1 MAIIGIDLG
10 TTNSLGAVYRN
21 NQVELIPNRYGS
33 FLTPSVVSID
43 EENNILVGQI
53 AKERLI
59 SHPELT
65 AASFKKDMGS
75 DKKYKLG
82 KKTFSPEELSSFVIR
97 TIVEDAKMYL
107 QDEIEE
113 VIISVPAYFNDKQ
126 RVTTKRAGALA
137 GVETKRIINEP
148 SAAAMASYFDT
159 SKEQLFLIFDF
170 GGGTL
175 DISIVECFDT
185 MVEILSVSGD
195 NRLGGDNFHEIM
207 VNSFLTEHG
216 ISKKNVSSKE
226 YAVLLRQAEICKQKL
241 TTEKTS
247 KMSAVIGGNH
257 LQSEYTN
264 QRLLD
269 ESGALFAKIKKVLSH
284 ALTDGDI
291 ALHDIDAVVMVGG
304 SSKMP
309 LIQSYLQHLLK
320 QKPIVTGNCDEM
332 IAKGLGLVCAVK
344 ERQSEVKDYI
354 LTDICPFT
362 LGTAIYNSA
371 DPDHS
376 YMSPIV
382 PRNTVLPCSRVQ
394 RFYTIRDDQQKVD
407 FEILQGEQVY
417 AEDNLELDKLEIAV
431 PKTKKGQEC
440 VDVRFT
446 YDINGILIVDATVVS
461 TGKTVSKV
469 VSQNINEEDL
479 DKKIRELEKLKVH
492 PKNITE
498 NRLMMEKLY
507 SLYEESPTY
516 LRENILEFIRKFE
529 RLLEEQD
536 PRKIKKYRRF
546 LQMIISE
553 YETYDPFN
561 EEYAFDKFDENWDED
576 FDEEE
581 EEFNFYN
588 TLGGETK
595 WTS

>member
-126 RVTTKRAGALA
+126 RVATKRAGALA

-304 SSKMP
+304 SSKRP

-431 PKTKKGQEC
+431 PKAKKGQEC

-446 YDINGILIVDATVVS
+446 YVS
-461 TGKTVSKV
+461 T
-469 VSQNINEEDL
+469 E
-479 DKKIRELEKLKVH
+479 
-492 PKNITE
+492 
-498 NRLMMEKLY
+498 
-507 SLYEESPTY
+507 SL
-516 LRENILEFIRKFE
+516 
-529 RLLEEQD
+529 
-536 PRKIKKYRRF
+536 
-546 LQMIISE
+546 
-553 YETYDPFN
+553 
-561 EEYAFDKFDENWDED
+561 
-576 FDEEE
+576 
-581 EEFNFYN
+581 
-588 TLGGETK
+588 
-595 WTS
+595 